1 MGRPLSFKNIP
12 GALKDAGYSLADFL
26 FYCGISLHNKWEFVE
41 RDPHLQAICESSYY
55 RFITEN
61 EPKRAPYTKT
71 EIYRAVLT
79 FTNVT
84 QFIKK
89 TGIPLRT
96 LQKPASYEYY
106 KRVKSAAWTHYRI
119 DLETL
124 LKHHGHDDTGKL

>member
-1 MGRPLSFKNIP
+1 MGRPLSFKHIP

-26 FYCGISLHNKWEFVE
+26 FYCGISLHNNWEFVE
-41 RDPHLQAICESSYY
+41 RDPDLQRICEVNYY
-55 RFITEN
+55 PFITQH
-61 EPKRAPYTKT
+61 EPKRAPYTYP

-79 FTNVT
+79 FVNTY
-84 QFIKK
+84 QFLKK

-124 LKHHGHDDTGKL
+124 LKQTK